1 MYYKSIGAT
10 KKWAMLFD
18 HSGNWLQ
25 KVPVFLNFLNI
36 KKMKVLVVSFRET
49 FKLLNSEIKVL
60 VVPFRETFKLLN
72 SEIKSQGTG
81 SPFQRDL
88 SFYRL
93 LSIEQVQI
101 RLVC

>member
-1 MYYKSIGAT
+1 
-10 KKWAMLFD
+10 
-18 HSGNWLQ
+18 
-25 KVPVFLNFLNI
+25 
-36 KKMKVLVVSFRET
+36 MKVLVVSFRET
-49 FKLLNSEIKVL
+49 FKLLNSEINVL

-72 SEIKSQGTG
+72 SEIKLQGTG
-81 SPFQRDL
+81 SPFQRDF